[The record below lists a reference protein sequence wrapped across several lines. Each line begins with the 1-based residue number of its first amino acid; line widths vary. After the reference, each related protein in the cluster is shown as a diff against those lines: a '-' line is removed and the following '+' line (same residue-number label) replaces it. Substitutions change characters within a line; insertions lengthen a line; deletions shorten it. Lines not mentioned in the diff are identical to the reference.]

1 MPEAMGCNIGN
12 HLFHIFPDLADII
25 NHRRQQT
32 VEPIDDA
39 ITSTL
44 NSDRNGVYGPARGLS
59 LYINITRC
67 ITGQPV
73 S

>member
-44 NSDRNGVYGPARGLS
+44 NSERPIWTLIEDNEEHNEQVMS
-59 LYINITRC
+59 
-67 ITGQPV
+67 
-73 S
+73 

>member
-1 MPEAMGCNIGN
+1 MSEAMGCNIGN

-44 NSDRNGVYGPARGLS
+44 NSERPIWTLIEDNEERNEQVM
-59 LYINITRC
+59 T
-67 ITGQPV
+67 
-73 S
+73 

>member
-32 VEPIDDA
+32 VEPIDDP

-44 NSDRNGVYGPARGLS
+44 NSERPIWTLIEDNEEHNEQVMS
-59 LYINITRC
+59 
-67 ITGQPV
+67 
-73 S
+73 